1 MPQPRLLL
9 IDDEPALADYL
20 ASAARTCGFDPIVT
34 QRDDEFRET
43 FIARRP
49 EMVALDLGMPV
60 DGVELTRFLADQDYR
75 GPVLIVSGFDR
86 RVLEFGVSTGGSART
101 QYGGSGRKTRAP
113 RGAGRAAL
121 QVKSDIGPVSPAA
134 ELQLI
139 DGLQRAL
146 DDQQLHMVYQPK
158 VSLRDGG
165 LRQVEAL
172 VRWQDPEL
180 GAVKPSH
187 FVPLAEEHG
196 LIDELTQW
204 GLRRILR
211 QWIDWRDQGLDTC
224 IAFNISALSLQHL
237 DFPDLVE
244 RMCRALDVPTDRLVL
259 ELTEGATQPLVKLM
273 DALTRFRIKGIGLAI
288 DDFGTGYSSLM
299 QLRQLPFTEVKI
311 DQAFVADLPYSRDS
325 RLIIQ
330 AVTDLAH
337 GLGLTTTAEG
347 VETIEQLRIIR
358 ELGCDCVQGYLVS
371 APLDPKALKP
381 WIQKFR
387 RAWPAMI
394 AEEKLA
400 LWGDVETDPLSERQ
414 I

>member
-1 MPQPRLLL
+1 
-9 IDDEPALADYL
+9 
-20 ASAARTCGFDPIVT
+20 
-34 QRDDEFRET
+34 
-43 FIARRP
+43 
-49 EMVALDLGMPV
+49 
-60 DGVELTRFLADQDYR
+60 
-75 GPVLIVSGFDR
+75 
-86 RVLEFGVSTGGSART
+86 
-101 QYGGSGRKTRAP
+101 
-113 RGAGRAAL
+113 
-121 QVKSDIGPVSPAA
+121 VSPAA

-146 DDQQLHMVYQPK
+146 DGQQLHMVYQPK
-158 VSLRDGG
+158 VSLRDGA

-180 GAVKPSH
+180 GAVKPSD

-196 LIDELTQW
+196 LIDELTHW

-211 QWIDWRDQGLDTC
+211 QWIEWRDEGIDTS

-244 RMCRALDVPTDRLVL
+244 RMCRALGVPTDRLVL
-259 ELTEGATQPLVKLM
+259 ELTEGSTQPLVKLM

-311 DQAFVADLPYSRDS
+311 DQAFVADVPYSRDS

-347 VETIEQLRIIR
+347 VETIEQLRLIR

-371 APLDPKALKP
+371 APIQAQALKS

-400 LWGDVETDPLSERQ
+400 LWADVEPDALGERQ